1 VYASRCGGSEQRM
14 TTGST
19 ESESS
24 SVILAGGGDSVV
36 IETAAGDGDFGFTP
50 DSWSEGGERE
60 SLRER
65 LPI

>member
-1 VYASRCGGSEQRM
+1 MKS

-24 SVILAGGGDSVV
+24 SVILAGGGDSI
-36 IETAAGDGDFGFTP
+36 IETAGDGDPT
-50 DSWSEGGERE
+50 DNWSESGERE

-65 LPI
+65 LAI